1 MNVTEKIKGASIPQ
15 TDYVNLGFF
24 TEGAF
29 TLTFQAN
36 TSQSLAW
43 NAARSE
49 VVNALLA
56 LDSIGSDLGGTGYI
70 LWQHSLTTTDAQIT
84 SDPPGMT
91 DVNVPYEIRAEVQT
105 IILTTAAIAGLY
117 RLTYA
122 GQITTAIDWDANAAT
137 VQTALQALTT
147 IGADQIL
154 VDDADGGFDA
164 TFADTL
170 AGLDLYLITADDYT
184 VSPADI
190 SGYIAEVQA
199 DQLATDQA
207 AVLAAAANILEGH
220 SILDQAG
227 AYDLDANLAA
237 AAIDQLATDQAA
249 VLAAADTILD
259 TATILGQDG
268 TYDAATAI
276 AAAQAGQLETDQA
289 AVFDAAEFI
298 LDTATILGQDG
309 TYSVA
314 AAEAGQLATDQAA
327 VLASAEFILLGHS
340 ILDQPGTL
348 EAGEKTMTIKPDFA
362 ELYANLRATLLAK
375 LARGDQL
382 SGPGMQALAT
392 LMLAC
397 TQDGLVEEPE

>member
-1 MNVTEKIKGASIPQ
+1 MNVTEKIKGTSIQQ
-15 TDYVNLGFF
+15 TDYVNLNFL

-49 VVNALLA
+49 VVNALAA
-56 LDSIGSDLGGTGYI
+56 LDSIGADIGGTGYI
-70 LWQHSLTTTDAQIT
+70 LWQHSLTTASAQIT

-91 DVNVPYEIRAEVQT
+91 EENVPYEIRAEVQT
-105 IILTTAAIAGLY
+105 IILTTTAIAGLY

-122 GQITTAIDWDANAAT
+122 GQITTAIDWNANAAT

-170 AGLDLYLITADDYT
+170 AGLDLDLITADDYT
-184 VSPADI
+184 VSAADI

-199 DQLATDQA
+199 AQLATDQA

-237 AAIDQLATDQAA
+237 AAIDQLETDEAA
-249 VLAAADTILD
+249 VLAAAASILD

-276 AAAQAGQLETDQA
+276 AAQLETDQA
-289 AVFDAAEFI
+289 AVLAAAEFI

-309 TYSVA
+309 TFDLAADEAAA
-314 AAEAGQLATDQAA
+314 AAEQLATDQAA
-327 VLASAEFILLGHS
+327 VLAAAEFILLGHS

-348 EAGEKTMTIKPDFA
+348 QGGEQTMTIKEDFA